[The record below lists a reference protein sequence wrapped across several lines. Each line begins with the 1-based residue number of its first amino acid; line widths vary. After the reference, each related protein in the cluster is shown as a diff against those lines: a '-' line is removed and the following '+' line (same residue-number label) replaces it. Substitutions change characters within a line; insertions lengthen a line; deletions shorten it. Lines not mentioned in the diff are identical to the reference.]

1 MLKKFFAAAIVCL
14 LVMSLQVVHAE
25 EQIDWN
31 SVPQFNTKAE
41 VAAKGRWIF
50 ILS

>member
-1 MLKKFFAAAIVCL
+1 MLKKLFVAAIVCVFVL
-14 LVMSLQVVHAE
+14 CSQIVYAE

-41 VAAKGRWIF
+41 VAA
-50 ILS
+50 